1 VTGFQDSR
9 TYRAWGRAHRF
20 THAVARPRFAD
31 EAASLLAAPDGPA
44 PVLPASVLPY
54 GMGRSY
60 GDSCLNRDGGLID
73 ARGLDRFVAFDR
85 QTGLLEV
92 EGGVTLADILRVLDG
107 ARPGEPRWFL
117 PVTPGTK
124 FVTVGG
130 AIANDVHGKNHH
142 EAGTFGRHVA
152 GLALLRSD
160 GRVLDCSM
168 TDNPEL
174 FAATI
179 GGLGLTGLILRA
191 TIRLKPVPGPWL
203 ESEDIRYDTLEDFF
217 ALSAESLAGWE
228 YSVAWIDCLATGRS
242 LGRGIFTR
250 SRHTDAGP
258 AGAPAG
264 AKPHTAYEPRL
275 SVPLDFPGFAL
286 NKLSITAFNAL
297 YRRRIPAGG
306 KRGTLHY
313 DPVFYPLDAIGLWN
327 RMYGARGFYQ
337 YQCAVPTA
345 GAAETVRALL
355 ETIAAAG
362 QGSFLAVLKTL
373 GDVPS
378 PGLLSFPMPGVTLAL
393 DFPNTGAATHALL
406 DRLDAIVAA
415 AGGRLYPAK
424 DGRMPAGLFQGGY
437 PRWREFAAHIDPRFS
452 SSFWRRVSVPVDH
465 PSHPPSSHS
474 PGPRP

>member
-1 VTGFQDSR
+1 MTRFQDSR
-9 TYRAWGRAHRF
+9 DYRAWGRAHRF
-20 THAVARPRFAD
+20 AHAVARPRFPD
-31 EAASLLAAPDGPA
+31 ELAPLLAGPDGPR
-44 PVLPASVLPY
+44 SVLPY

-73 ARGLDRFVAFDR
+73 TRGLDRFVAFDR
-85 QTGLLEV
+85 ETGLLEV
-92 EGGVTLADILRVLDG
+92 EGGVTLADILRVLDHADRHG
-107 ARPGEPRWFL
+107 ARPGDRRWFL

-152 GLALLRSD
+152 GFRLLRSD

-168 TDNPEL
+168 TDNPDL

-179 GGLGLTGLILRA
+179 GGLGLTGLILSA
-191 TIRLKPVPGPWL
+191 AIRLKPVPGPWM

-217 ALSAESLAGWE
+217 ALSEESLAGWE
-228 YSVAWIDCLATGRS
+228 YSVAWIDCLARGRA

-250 SRHTDAGP
+250 SRHTAE
-258 AGAPAG
+258 APANTR
-264 AKPHTAYEPRL
+264 ARTAYEPRL

-286 NKLSITAFNAL
+286 NRLSIAAFNAL
-297 YRRRIPAGG
+297 YRRRIPAAG
-306 KRGTLHY
+306 KRGIVHY

-327 RMYGARGFYQ
+327 RLYGTRGFYQ

-378 PGLLSFPMPGVTLAL
+378 PGMLSFPMPGVTLAL

-424 DGRMPAGLFQGGY
+424 DGRMPAGLFQSGH

-465 PSHPPSSHS
+465 PSQNSPS
-474 PGPRP
+474 PRP

>member
-1 VTGFQDSR
+1 MTGFQDSR
-9 TYRAWGRAHRF
+9 SYRAWGRAHRF
-20 THAVARPRFAD
+20 AHAVARPRFAD

-44 PVLPASVLPY
+44 SVLTY

-85 QTGLLEV
+85 ETGLLEV

-107 ARPGEPRWFL
+107 ARPGERRWFL

-152 GLALLRSD
+152 GLTLLRSD

-168 TDNPEL
+168 AENPEL

-191 TIRLKPVPGPWL
+191 AIRLKPVPGPWL

-228 YSVAWIDCLATGRS
+228 YSVAWIDCLAKGRE

-250 SRHTDAGP
+250 SRHTDA
-258 AGAPAG
+258 APAG

-286 NKLSITAFNAL
+286 NTLSITAFNAL

-306 KRGTLHY
+306 KRGTVHY

-327 RMYGARGFYQ
+327 RLYGARGFYQ

-424 DGRMPAGLFQGGY
+424 DGRMPAGLFQSGY

-452 SSFWRRVSVPVDH
+452 SSFWRRVGVPVAPSSLGH
-465 PSHPPSSHS
+465 PSHSPSS
-474 PGPRP
+474 RP